1 MTQPISGSEAC
12 SPRRMLGIA
21 TLTMVRSS
29 RVMKKPRL
37 GVASTAHAWPRHL
50 RMIVAFLLV
59 AEFGRG
65 RHRAPG
71 QPALADVGHDGAQ
84 PVHLGALQRDQVLGL
99 EQVDAGQL
107 VSLRP
112 LL

>member
-37 GVASTAHAWPRHL
+37 RVASTAHSWPRHL
-50 RMIVAFLLV
+50 RMVFAFLVGV
-59 AEFGRG
+59 AGLAGVAGVAGVIRLRCGR
-65 RHRAPG
+65 RRVPG
-71 QPALADVGHDGAQ
+71 QPALADVGHDGVQ
-84 PVHLGALQRDQVLGL
+84 PVHLGA
-99 EQVDAGQL
+99 
-107 VSLRP
+107 
-112 LL
+112 